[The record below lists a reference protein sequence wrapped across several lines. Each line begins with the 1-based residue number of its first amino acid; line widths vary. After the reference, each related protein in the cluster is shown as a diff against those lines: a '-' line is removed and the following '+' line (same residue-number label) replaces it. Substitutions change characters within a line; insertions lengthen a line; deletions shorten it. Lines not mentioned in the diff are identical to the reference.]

1 MQASK
6 VWYGHE
12 KKIKEMERDYMLRIA
27 MTHYNELKFQTYA

>member
-12 KKIKEMERDYMLRIA
+12 KHDKGNGNGL
-27 MTHYNELKFQTYA
+27 YAADSDDAL